1 MITSKEHFWRS
12 DFIHCAISTL
22 TVVVPC
28 LTKSNFS
35 TTALDMSTIRFRE
48 VGPQRSA
55 PKLECTAAIT
65 WFVDTLVSWP
75 KRGSPASKYQA
86 SPLECGGR
94 GGIRTPGLL
103 IANDGENKLRC
114 GVSIT
119 YLFRHT
125 PQIATLATF
134 RLEPQSAFN
143 WQTTQPMHRL

>member
-103 IANDGENKLRC
+103 IANEGKRC
-114 GVSIT
+114 CNHLHHTRVPLNGV
-119 YLFRHT
+119 LGV
-125 PQIATLATF
+125 PMETLEY
-134 RLEPQSAFN
+134 RLLPAIEF
-143 WQTTQPMHRL
+143 